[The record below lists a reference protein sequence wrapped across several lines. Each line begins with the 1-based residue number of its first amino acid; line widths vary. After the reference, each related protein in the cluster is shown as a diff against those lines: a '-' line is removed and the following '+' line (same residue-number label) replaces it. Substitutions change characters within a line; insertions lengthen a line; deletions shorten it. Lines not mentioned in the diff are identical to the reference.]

1 MQTYRCFVI
10 KYGLFCRGLFQKPRL
25 YYFNSAVAIIWYYRS
40 MRKIAVLIQNMEGDY
55 AQEALRGVL
64 NYCGLKGVCCT
75 VIQAKRPDEGSGGMV
90 EDQYWASL
98 KLVGSEDI
106 EGVIILAGEF
116 TSQLATEDL
125 VEKLGFLKKK
135 PVVCVST
142 DIPFP
147 FEHSYTFSIC
157 NNAYD
162 EVVSHM
168 YNEHGARKFAFFSA
182 ALTKSVEGVARFEAF
197 RNALSKVGIDP
208 DSATYIDGD
217 FTYRN
222 GKRLLMKRFKSKADV
237 DFDVLFAANDR
248 MALAAR
254 DVFIS
259 YGLKVPQDVK
269 IVGYDDDDA
278 TKASIPTITTINQQ
292 IAKHGEEAAKAL
304 LARLEG
310 EPLPKVIEVDV
321 KPMYRQS
328 CGCVSTSVNKT
339 LHYENGKLTE
349 VMDRAL
355 NVIKDAYEANRNLM
369 KIYHIISYSQV
380 AKSFES
386 VLASL
391 DGMFFAMAD
400 VISEM
405 SVILY
410 DKKVPARDPDKFDVP
425 RRARRT
431 VFINLDENVKDLTN
445 TLTITPLKQL
455 LPEEKN
461 ASDQPGEYLVHPIFF
476 ETNQYGYI
484 IVRMKSRDYIL
495 ALIVLKT
502 LANVLARALDYSE
515 AMSENNRLFNKNR
528 ELSSERSI
536 LSKQSK
542 TDELTKILNRRG
554 FLDYGQRS
562 IDLSI
567 QMGKTGMVF
576 FGDMNGLKKI
586 NDTYGHKMGD
596 EAIKAQAEIFKR
608 TFRSSDIIG
617 RMSGDEF
624 AIVAVGAL
632 DNQLEF
638 FRKKI
643 AENCRSVSEERGF
656 PFTISIAL
664 GAVPFNEQDSELES
678 LLDRADEVQYSEKK
692 RLHLERGD

>member
-1 MQTYRCFVI
+1 
-10 KYGLFCRGLFQKPRL
+10 
-25 YYFNSAVAIIWYYRS
+25 

-55 AQEALRGVL
+55 AQEALKGVL
-64 NYCGLKGVCCT
+64 DFCASKDVRVT

-98 KLVGSEDI
+98 KLMASDDI
-106 EGVIILAGEF
+106 DGVIILAGEF
-116 TSQLATEDL
+116 VSQLAVDDL
-125 VEKLGFLKKK
+125 ADKLGFLKKK
-135 PVVCVST
+135 PVVCVSA
-142 DIPFP
+142 DIPFY
-147 FEHSYTFSIC
+147 FEHSYTFSKC
-157 NNAYD
+157 EKAYD
-162 EVVSHM
+162 EMVSHM

-182 ALTKSVEGVARFEAF
+182 ALTKSAEGVERLEAF
-197 RNALSKVGIDP
+197 RNALSKVGVDP

-217 FTYRN
+217 FTYGN
-222 GKRLLMKRFKSKADV
+222 GKRILFDRFTSTWDV
-237 DFDVLFAANDR
+237 DFDVLFAANAR
-248 MALAAR
+248 MAMAAR
-254 DVFIS
+254 DVFMQM
-259 YGLKVPQDVK
+259 GLKVPEDVK
-269 IVGYDDDDA
+269 IVGFDDDAA
-278 TKASIPTITTINQQ
+278 TKASQPTISTINSQ
-292 IAKHGEEAAKAL
+292 IAKHGSEAARIIL
-304 LARLEG
+304 ERLDG
-310 EPLPKVIEVDV
+310 APLPEVMYVDV
-321 KPMYRQS
+321 KPVYRQS
-328 CGCVSTSVNKT
+328 CGCVKRDEEKT
-339 LHYENGKLTE
+339 LHYEDGKLTE
-349 VMDRAL
+349 IYEKHEAVYG
-355 NVIKDAYEANRNLM
+355 DAYEANRSLM
-369 KIYHIISYSQV
+369 KIYHILSYSQV
-380 AKSFES
+380 AKSFDS

-391 DGMFFAMAD
+391 DGMLFSMVD
-400 VISEM
+400 IISEM
-405 SVILY
+405 SVVLY
-410 DKKVPARDPDKFDVP
+410 EKKIPARDPDKFEVP

-431 VFINLDENVKDLTN
+431 VFINYDSNVKDLSN

-461 ASDQPGEYLVHPIFF
+461 ASEEPGEYLIHPIFF

-515 AMSENNRLFNKNR
+515 AMSENNKLFNKNR
-528 ELSSERSI
+528 ELSSERQL

-542 TDELTKILNRRG
+542 TDELTRILNRRG

-562 IDLSI
+562 IDLAI
-567 QMGKTGMVF
+567 QMGKTGMVL

-624 AIVAVGAL
+624 AIVAMGVL

-643 AENCRSVSEERGF
+643 AENCKIVSEERGF
-656 PFTISIAL
+656 PFVISISL
-664 GAVPFNEQDSELES
+664 GAVPFNEEDLDLES
-678 LLDRADEVQYSEKK
+678 LLERADELQYDEKK
-692 RLHLERGD
+692 RLHLERND

>member
-1 MQTYRCFVI
+1 
-10 KYGLFCRGLFQKPRL
+10 
-25 YYFNSAVAIIWYYRS
+25 

-55 AQEALRGVL
+55 AQEALKGVL
-64 NYCGLKGVCCT
+64 DFCAQKDTRVM

-98 KLVGSEDI
+98 KLIASDDI

-116 TSQLATEDL
+116 VSQLAVDDL
-125 VEKLGFLKKK
+125 VNKLEFLKKK

-147 FEHSYTFSIC
+147 FEHTYTFSKC
-157 NNAYD
+157 DMAY
-162 EVVSHM
+162 EEAVSHM
-168 YNEHGARKFAFFSA
+168 YNVHGARKFAFFSA
-182 ALTKSVEGVARFEAF
+182 ALTKSAEGVERLEAF
-197 RNALSKVGIDP
+197 RSALEKVGVDP
-208 DSATYIDGD
+208 DGATYIDGD

-222 GKRLLMKRFKSKADV
+222 GKKILLERFNSASDV

-254 DVFIS
+254 DVFMSMGVDIP
-259 YGLKVPQDVK
+259 GKVK
-269 IVGYDDDDA
+269 IIGFDDDMA
-278 TKASIPTITTINQQ
+278 TKAAPVTMSTINQQ
-292 IAKHGEEAAKAL
+292 ISKHGSEAARIL
-304 LARLEG
+304 LERLEG
-310 EPLPKVIEVDV
+310 NPLPEVLYVDV
-321 KPMYRQS
+321 KPIYRQS
-328 CGCVSTSVNKT
+328 CGCAKPDEEKAFQ
-339 LHYENGKLTE
+339 YENGKLTE
-349 VMDRAL
+349 VFEKRET
-355 NVIKDAYEANRNLM
+355 VINDAYDANRNLM
-369 KIYHIISYSQV
+369 KIYHILSYSQV
-380 AKSFES
+380 AKSFDS

-391 DGMFFAMAD
+391 DGMLFAMVD
-400 VISEM
+400 IISEL
-405 SVILY
+405 SVVLY
-410 DKKVPARDPDKFDVP
+410 DKKIPARDPDKFEVP

-431 VFINLDENVKDLTN
+431 VFLNCDTSVKDLSN
-445 TLTITPLKQL
+445 TLTITPLKQF

-461 ASDQPGEYLVHPIFF
+461 ASEEPGEYLIHPIFF

-484 IVRMKSRDYIL
+484 IVRMKSRGYIL

-515 AMSENNRLFNKNR
+515 AMSENNKLFNKNR
-528 ELSSERSI
+528 ELSSERSL
-536 LSKQSK
+536 LSRQSK
-542 TDELTKILNRRG
+542 TDELTRILNRRG

-562 IDLSI
+562 IDLAI
-567 QMGKTGMVF
+567 QMGKTGMVL

-643 AENCRSVSEERGF
+643 AENCRIVSDERGF
-656 PFTISIAL
+656 PFVISISL
-664 GAVPFNEQDSELES
+664 GAVPFNEDDLELET
-678 LLDRADEVQYSEKK
+678 LLERADEVQYQEKK
-692 RLHLERGD
+692 RFHLERTD